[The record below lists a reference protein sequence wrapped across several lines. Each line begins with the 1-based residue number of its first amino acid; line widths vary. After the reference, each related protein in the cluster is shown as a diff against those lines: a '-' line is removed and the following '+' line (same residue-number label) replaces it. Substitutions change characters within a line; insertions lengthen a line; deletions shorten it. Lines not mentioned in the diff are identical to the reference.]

1 METCTFYSLLP
12 APLVALALYFIL
24 RNKYPQGKFG
34 LVHKTF
40 LLGIAGV
47 FPVFA
52 IDKLISIVHLDSL
65 HSLNRTLFY
74 AFILTGGVFEFWK
87 FIILRVYVYPSKQVV
102 KTIDVIVYSVFI
114 AAGFTF
120 GYSVYAIF
128 FAPAYIHICLYAI
141 SIGPAMIAI
150 AILMGYF
157 TGIALRSQHPIID
170 MLTGLFLAAI
180 FQGIYRFCVLTSD
193 ELLLYTS
200 TAGMLIIG
208 ISLLLISLREP
219 DRSK

>member
-1 METCTFYSLLP
+1 
-12 APLVALALYFIL
+12 
-24 RNKYPQGKFG
+24 
-34 LVHKTF
+34 
-40 LLGIAGV
+40 
-47 FPVFA
+47 
-52 IDKLISIVHLDSL
+52 
-65 HSLNRTLFY
+65 
-74 AFILTGGVFEFWK
+74 
-87 FIILRVYVYPSKQVV
+87 
-102 KTIDVIVYSVFI
+102 
-114 AAGFTF
+114 
-120 GYSVYAIF
+120 
-128 FAPAYIHICLYAI
+128 
-141 SIGPAMIAI
+141 MIAI